1 METRWLYVTS
11 EELPALREA
20 SGKVCLIPMGCVE
33 KHGLHLPLGQD
44 IMQSSHISYLAS
56 QLETVTVFPDFIF
69 GDVCGR
75 VPYNPVGDIT
85 LPLETLV
92 LLLEQLCEQISLNG
106 YDKILL
112 YNGHGG
118 NVAWLNAFNR
128 NLCNKK
134 RSYVFAWVNCLLPAP
149 HGLAET
155 LIKNG
160 RGSIPELTPEDEE
173 ILIRCHESNMVTGHA
188 CFGETAYMMGIAPE
202 TVHLDRLGIESG
214 LSTGMSK
221 KFADAGIIPLDYG
234 WELDYPNAYAGHD
247 PYECNERIG
256 RAALRVEAERLA
268 NAIKVYKE
276 DTLLLEEV
284 KKMQKAWE
292 EK

>member
-173 ILIRCHESNMVTGHA
+173 ILIRCHESNMVTGHG

-284 KKMQKAWE
+284 KKMQNAWE